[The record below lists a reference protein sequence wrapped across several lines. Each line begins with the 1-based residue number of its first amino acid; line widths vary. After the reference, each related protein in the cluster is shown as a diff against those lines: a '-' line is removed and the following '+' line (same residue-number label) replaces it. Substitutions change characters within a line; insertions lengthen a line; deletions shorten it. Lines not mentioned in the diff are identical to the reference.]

1 MRFTRPTFLTVILGL
16 TLVLAALLAGEAIV
30 AWRYH
35 RTTTE
40 GVLHDYAGYAV
51 DEYTRRAEQRLA
63 YEVYPALNLL
73 ARSAAA
79 PKLVSPQ
86 QLAIKA
92 DSQTRRSL
100 ALAEFG
106 FRITGGRVRE
116 PGTPPSPIGRGVG
129 REVKSASPQVTP
141 ELLEWIRD

>member
-1 MRFTRPTFLTVILGL
+1 MRHRYNEGVRISRPAFLTVILGL

-35 RTTTE
+35 RTTAE

-73 ARSAAA
+73 ARSAAK
-79 PKLVSPQ
+79 PILPSPQ
-86 QLAIKA
+86 QLAIRA
-92 DSQTRRSL
+92 DSQTRRALGL
-100 ALAEFG
+100 AQFG
-106 FRITGGRVRE
+106 FRI
-116 PGTPPSPIGRGVG
+116 RGV
-129 REVKSASPQVTP
+129 A
-141 ELLEWIRD
+141 